1 LRPEARLYGRFRALP
16 DLFSGTG
23 ERGLDTG
30 NKKIIMVTDPV
41 SDMLT
46 RIRNALLVGKT
57 RVEFPYSQL
66 KLEISRILKEAG
78 YVAAVERRGRRTR
91 KLIELS
97 LTYQADGSSK
107 ISGLK
112 RISKP
117 SRRVYKKAADFGKVK
132 QGLGVAIVSTS
143 KGLMTGLEAR
153 RASLG
158 GEVIC
163 EVW

>member
-1 LRPEARLYGRFRALP
+1 
-16 DLFSGTG
+16 
-23 ERGLDTG
+23 
-30 NKKIIMVTDPV
+30 MVTDPV

-46 RIRNALLVGKT
+46 RIRNALLAHKT
-57 RVEFPYSQL
+57 RVEFPYSRL

-97 LTYQADGSSK
+97 LDYHADGSPK
-107 ISGLK
+107 ISDLR

-117 SRRVYKKAADFGKVK
+117 SRRVYKKAFQLDKVK
-132 QGLGVAIVSTS
+132 QGLGIAIVSTS
-143 KGLMTGLEAR
+143 KGLMTGAMAR
-153 RASLG
+153 REGLG

-163 EVW
+163 EIW